1 MDATAT
7 LVDPATLDRGARPF
21 SRFEWMM
28 ARRFITA
35 RRSERFVSVITWISL
50 IGITLG
56 VATLII
62 VMAVMNGFRQELLD
76 KILGINGHIV
86 VYASDT
92 PFTDYDEVAERL
104 TALNGVVKAVPLAE
118 GQVMA
123 SGANS
128 AAGVLLRG
136 IRAEDISAIPQ
147 VAETLRQGSLVS
159 FMSGDGVLVG
169 LRVAQNLGLSA
180 GDKITL
186 LQPRGTVTPFGV
198 TPKVR
203 GFEIAGVF
211 EMGMAEYDSTFV
223 FMPLEMAQSFLN
235 LDGTVSAI
243 EVFTEDPEQV
253 GALLPAIDQS
263 AGRSVYL
270 SDWRQ
275 RNATFFNTLQVERN
289 VMFLILTLII
299 LIAAL
304 NIISGLITLVR
315 DKSSDIA
322 ILRTMG
328 AESGAVLRVF
338 FIAGA
343 SIGIAGT
350 LGGLALGTLVCWNIE
365 TIRQWIS
372 GLTGTEL
379 FSPEVYYLTQ
389 LPAEMNP
396 NEVAAV
402 VGMALFLSF
411 VATLY
416 PAWRAARLDPVEAL
430 RGE

>member
-1 MDATAT
+1 MDATAP
-7 LVDPATLDRGARPF
+7 LVDPQTLDKGARPF

-76 KILGINGHIV
+76 KILGINGHV
-86 VYASDT
+86 LVYASDT
-92 PFTDYDEVAERL
+92 PLDDYAEVAGRIN
-104 TALNGVVKAVPLAE
+104 ALPGVVKAVPLAE
-118 GQVMA
+118 SQVMA
-123 SGANS
+123 SGTNT
-128 AAGVLLRG
+128 AAGILLRG
-136 IRAEDISAIPQ
+136 IRPEDISAISQ
-147 VAETLRQGSLVS
+147 VADTLRQGSLVN
-159 FMSGDGVLVG
+159 FMAGEGVLIG
-169 LRVAQNLGLSA
+169 IRVAQSLGLSE
-180 GDKITL
+180 GDRITL
-186 LQPRGTVTPFGV
+186 LQPRGTITPFGV

-203 GFEIAGVF
+203 SFPVAGIF

-223 FMPLEMAQSFLN
+223 FMPLELAQSFLN

-243 EVFTEDPEQV
+243 EVFAEDPEN
-253 GALLPAIDQS
+253 IDPLMVEIDKA
-263 AGRSVYL
+263 AGRSIYL

-275 RNATFFNTLQVERN
+275 RNATFFSTLQVERN

-328 AESGAVLRVF
+328 ADSGAILRVF

-350 LGGLALGTLVCWNIE
+350 LGGLALGTLVCANIE

-372 GLTGTEL
+372 KLTGTEL
-379 FSPEVYYLTQ
+379 FSPEIYYLTQ

-396 NEVAAV
+396 DEVSAV
-402 VGMALFLSF
+402 VAMALFLSF
-411 VATLY
+411 IATLY

>member
-1 MDATAT
+1 
-7 LVDPATLDRGARPF
+7 
-21 SRFEWMM
+21 MM

-35 RRSERFVSVITWISL
+35 RKSEKFVSVITWISL

-62 VMAVMNGFRQELLD
+62 VMAVMNGFRQELLN
-76 KILGINGHIV
+76 KILGINGHV
-86 VYASDT
+86 LVYPADT
-92 PFTDYDEVAERL
+92 TFTDYADVAIRL
-104 TALNGVVKAVPLAE
+104 NKVDGVVHAVPLAE

-123 SGANS
+123 SGPTG
-128 AAGVLLRG
+128 AAGILLRG
-136 IRAEDISAIPQ
+136 IRPEDIDAIHS
-147 VAETLRQGSLVS
+147 VAETVRQGSLVS
-159 FMSGDGVLVG
+159 FMAGDGLLIG
-169 LRVAQNLGLSA
+169 SRLAQNLGVIV

-186 LQPRGTVTPFGV
+186 LQPRGAVTPFGV

-203 GFEIAGVF
+203 AYEVTGIF
-211 EMGMAEYDSTFV
+211 EMGMAEYDSTFAI
-223 FMPLEMAQSFLN
+223 MPLAEAQGYLN
-235 LDGTVSAI
+235 LDDTVNAI
-243 EVFTEDPEQV
+243 EVYTDDPENV
-253 GALLPAIDQS
+253 EAILPRIEAA
-263 AGRSVYL
+263 AGRQIYV

-315 DKSSDIA
+315 DKSADIA

-328 AESGAVLRVF
+328 LDRYAVLRIF

-343 SIGIAGT
+343 SIGVVGT
-350 LGGLALGTLVCWNIE
+350 LSGLILGTLVCINIE

-372 GLTGTEL
+372 LLTGTEL

-396 NEVAAV
+396 HEVVAV
-402 VGMALFLSF
+402 VAMALFLSF

-416 PAWRAARLDPVEAL
+416 PAWRAAQLDPVEAL